1 MVSPWLGQRNRGLR
15 GAEMKLERFKEMDS
29 DAGMYEHKDG
39 AWVGYDDVRELIASW
54 MIQHGYSTGHGE
66 TIEDLLEEL
75 EWQTHRHTK

>member
-1 MVSPWLGQRNRGLR
+1 
-15 GAEMKLERFKEMDS
+15 MKLERFKEMDS